1 MQAFQAVTTS
11 NSAAPTV
18 NRGVVFVH
26 SLYHSILK
34 LIIDDACHMAQ
45 LDYLTFETFLTIK
58 QSADKYNQARDL
70 PKQHCCWNV

>member
-26 SLYHSILK
+26 SFYHSILK

-45 LDYLTFETFLTIK
+45 LDFLTFETF
-58 QSADKYNQARDL
+58 DHQAISR
-70 PKQHCCWNV
+70 QIYSS